1 MPSMAVRCCCS
12 RVRGAG
18 VDGTEVSV
26 AASVSFSGIRPELID
41 GLVMVPLW
49 LRATIAQSLSA
60 SQISVSALDA
70 GRFLRYSNLKALT
83 NPVKFRELNR
93 LIYATHCK
101 GEVEVG

>member
-41 GLVMVPLW
+41 GFVMALLW
-49 LRATIAQSLSA
+49 LPSNNRSKPERQPDLR
-60 SQISVSALDA
+60 ISPRCWEISEILEFT
-70 GRFLRYSNLKALT
+70 GFNES
-83 NPVKFRELNR
+83 
-93 LIYATHCK
+93 C
-101 GEVEVG
+101 